1 MTSTYDAAPTPEVGP
16 APGTLRYCIEIV
28 DSTDADDTLV
38 DFDIPGTGPHTI
50 QLATCLTIGEDGTTV
65 DGFSQPG
72 ASPASSTEDAL
83 HKIILDGSSND
94 CGVLLSLR
102 GSDAIVR
109 GLVLENQSSASGPV
123 AHGYAIEVGNATAGT
138 VIQGNRFEANA
149 GGIEIGAGS
158 AADHVTVGGT
168 TAASRNVITGCST
181 LSGIEIG
188 PGEGNVIAG
197 NHVVGNDHVGISV
210 TDPELYGGR
219 DHRQPR
225 ERERRRGDTSDVA
238 RINDPVERRRLGRGW
253 CHAGGERRHG
263 HSRRRGRIRA
273 DRGHRDWRCLQR
285 RWKPHRQQR

>member
-1 MTSTYDAAPTPEVGP
+1 MSSRRYLIAISVAVLTNLVTLVPLARATNTCVVTSTYDAAPTPEVGP

-210 TDPELYGGR
+210 TDPSSTEGEIIGNLVSANGAEGIR
-219 DHRQPR
+219 V
-225 ERERRRGDTSDVA
+225 TS
-238 RINDPVERRRLGRGW
+238 LG
-253 CHAGGERRHG
+253 
-263 HSRRRGRIRA
+263 
-273 DRGHRDWRCLQR
+273 
-285 RWKPHRQQR
+285 